1 VSSNTLAAVQPILV
15 CLGSG
20 VNADGT
26 ASETTFLRVSLTLEL
41 AKADPLLTIILSGDG
56 RKEKDPERR
65 STMKTEAFV
74 MAEYLTANGIASDRL
89 RIEDESVDTIG
100 NAVLSTVRYLNQETP
115 ARLQIVSSPFHE
127 KRAMLSFAGAL
138 GPRWDLVYVPCA
150 VASDDA
156 VRGANE
162 QGGIDW
168 TNNFFKGI
176 TAGDLPAVVTRLLE
190 KGKAHYSGLE
200 RLRSFVKPVITPTE
214 SGT

>member
-1 VSSNTLAAVQPILV
+1 MSINTLAAAHPIAV

-41 AKADPLLTIILSGDG
+41 ARADPQLTIILSGDG
-56 RKEKDPERR
+56 RKEKDPDRR
-65 STMKTEAFV
+65 ARCKTEAAV

-100 NAVLSTVRYLNQETP
+100 NAVLSTVRYLSQETP
-115 ARLQIVSSPFHE
+115 ARLQIISSPFHE
-127 KRAMLSFAGAL
+127 KRAMLSFAGTL
-138 GPRWDLVYVPCA
+138 GPGWDLVYVPCA

-162 QGGIDW
+162 QGGIAW
-168 TNNFFKGI
+168 TDNFFQGI
-176 TAGDLPAVVTRLLE
+176 SAGDLPAVVARLLE
-190 KGKAHYSGLE
+190 KGKTHYAGLE
-200 RLRSFVKPVITPTE
+200 RLRTFSKPVATPTK
-214 SGT
+214 S